1 MYNTLYMYK
10 LIKIHLSSSK
20 FCVTVSGRSV
30 GIWRE
35 PFSFFVQCSTDPDV
49 TQLVQEE
56 AVVVARGFLQPAA
69 QRSRKT
75 LRGPEVRD
83 KARQEAAGRHVGP
96 H

>member
-1 MYNTLYMYK
+1 MFAWRKKN
-10 LIKIHLSSSK
+10 LIFAHIGSK
-20 FCVTVSGRSV
+20 FCVTVSDRSV

-35 PFSFFVQCSTDPDV
+35 PFTLFVQRSTDPDV

-56 AVVVARGFLQPAA
+56 AVMVSGGVLQSAA

-83 KARQEAAGRHVGP
+83 ETRQEAAGRHVGS

>member
-1 MYNTLYMYK
+1 MFAWRIK
-10 LIKIHLSSSK
+10 KKILIFAHIVLK
-20 FCVTVSGRSV
+20 FCVTVSDRSV
-30 GIWRE
+30 GIWRK
-35 PFSFFVQCSTDPDV
+35 PFIFFVQRSTDPDV

-56 AVVVARGFLQPAA
+56 AVMVSGGVLQSAA

-83 KARQEAAGRHVGP
+83 ETRQEAAGRHVGA